1 MLQRKTQA
9 DGVHTHHPSTRKHSR
24 PHVTSPPLHPPTSGP
39 HGNPYPRR
47 GAVKKQIIK
56 DWIGG
61 GGGNGDDGNG
71 GGGDAGG
78 GSAPAGNYGA
88 A

>member
-1 MLQRKTQA
+1 MDGQDGDSKKT
-9 DGVHTHHPSTRKHSR
+9 K
-24 PHVTSPPLHPPTSGP
+24 PT
-39 HGNPYPRR
+39 GNPYPKR

-61 GGGNGDDGNG
+61 GDNGDDGNG

-78 GSAPAGNYGA
+78 SSTA
-88 A
+88 AE